1 MFFVTAY
8 DIIFKEDFNM
18 RLENKVAVVTGA
30 SSGVGRETALLF
42 AKEGAAV
49 IAVARRQER
58 LEGLVKECEEKG
70 YKGTIV
76 PYVGD
81 ISKEETNNGMIDL
94 AIEKFGHFDILINNA
109 GMMDNFAPV
118 DELDSEL
125 MKRLMEVD
133 VYGPA
138 YAMRKA
144 ARVFQSTKVKG
155 SIVTIASIAGICGGK
170 SGAAYTMAKHAVIGL
185 VKNTAFNYRDSL
197 RCNAICPG
205 GIMTEM
211 VGPDAFKNASQ
222 KGLAS
227 AMLSSAFN
235 TPMATPLQI
244 AEVALFLASDESS
257 IVNGAIVTAD
267 SGLTSF

>member
-1 MFFVTAY
+1 M
-8 DIIFKEDFNM
+8 K
-18 RLENKVAVVTGA
+18 LENKVAVVTGA
-30 SSGVGRETALLF
+30 SSGVGRDTALLF
-42 AKEGAAV
+42 AKEGCNV
-49 IAVARRQER
+49 VAVARREER
-58 LEGLVKECEEKG
+58 LIELAKEAEDKG
-70 YKGTIV
+70 YKGKIL
-76 PYVGD
+76 PFKGD
-81 ISKEETNNGMIDL
+81 ISSEETNVAMIDY

-125 MKRLMEVD
+125 MKRLMAVD

-138 YAMRKA
+138 YATKKA
-144 ARVFQSTKVKG
+144 AQEFIKSGVKG
-155 SIVTIASIAGICGGK
+155 SIVTIASIAGITGGK
-170 SGAAYTMAKHAVIGL
+170 SGCAYTMAKHAVMGL
-185 VKNTAFNYRDSL
+185 VKNTAFNYRDVL

-205 GIMTEM
+205 GIATEM
-211 VGPDAFKNASQ
+211 ASPELFKNASQ

-227 AMLSSAFN
+227 VMLSTQFN

-244 AEVALFLASDESS
+244 AEVALFLACDDSS

>member
-1 MFFVTAY
+1 
-8 DIIFKEDFNM
+8 M

-42 AKEGAAV
+42 AKEGADV
-49 IAVARRQER
+49 VAVARRKER
-58 LEGLVKECEEKG
+58 LDELVKEAKEKG
-70 YKGTIV
+70 FKGRIV
-76 PYVGD
+76 SYPGD
-81 ISKEETNNGMIDL
+81 ISKEETNDGMIDF
-94 AIEKFGHFDILINNA
+94 AIKEFGHFDILISNA
-109 GMMDNFAPV
+109 GLMDNFAPV
-118 DELDSEL
+118 DELDSAL

-138 YAMRKA
+138 YATRKA
-144 ARVFQSTKVKG
+144 ARVFMETKVKG

-170 SGAAYTMAKHAVIGL
+170 SGCAYTMAKHAVLGM
-185 VKNTAFNYRDSL
+185 VKNTAFNYRDVL

-205 GIMTEM
+205 GIATEM
-211 VGPDAFKNASQ
+211 VSPAAFANASQ

-227 AMLSSAFN
+227 VMLANQFK

-267 SGLTSF
+267 SGLTTF